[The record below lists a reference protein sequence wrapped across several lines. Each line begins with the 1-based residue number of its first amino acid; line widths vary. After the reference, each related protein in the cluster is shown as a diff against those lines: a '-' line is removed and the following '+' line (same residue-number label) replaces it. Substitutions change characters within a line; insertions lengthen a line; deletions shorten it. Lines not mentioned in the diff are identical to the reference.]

1 MNTSRSKNVATDLG
15 NLIRTVRSG
24 EAMAG
29 APANVDAAP
38 LKAEQPDESPVG
50 DLTVGESVTEIP
62 QAAANTNSAS
72 TERQDIQAQKP
83 SSLQS
88 AKLRQGPRARAA
100 APTQTKQR
108 VERSSGRRSDPGY
121 QKVGVYV
128 QSDTILAV
136 KQMLL
141 TTGRDMSEL
150 VDELLAQWLQHRTR
164 SRSDAPVTSLGVG
177 R

>member
-1 MNTSRSKNVATDLG
+1 
-15 NLIRTVRSG
+15 
-24 EAMAG
+24 MAG

-72 TERQDIQAQKP
+72 TNSASTERQDIQAQKP

-88 AKLRQGPRARAA
+88 AKLRQGPKARAA

-164 SRSDAPVTSLGVG
+164 SRSGAPVTSLGVG